1 MLTSAAPRLSATTL
15 DRLLLTPHLGYVTEK
30 TWQLFYGDTLEAI
43 EAFAAG
49 APIRTLWV
57 IQDVCSVRL
66 RITSVLLP
74 THKHH
79 SSFLNRTDFTW
90 CRFE

>member
-1 MLTSAAPRLSATTL
+1 MLTSVAPRLSATTL

-49 APIRTLWV
+49 APIRTL
-57 IQDVCSVRL
+57 
-66 RITSVLLP
+66 
-74 THKHH
+74 
-79 SSFLNRTDFTW
+79 
-90 CRFE
+90 